1 MICCV
6 SESFEGED
14 EEEDEGKGTEEEWDT
29 ELDDADIT
37 ELEPSDLLTID
48 IDPFIFD
55 LRKSTI
61 AVWRFSSATSINDL
75 PFYYQKEKQ
84 FNQGF
89 TNGWSEKI

>member
-6 SESFEGED
+6 SESFEVED

-48 IDPFIFD
+48 IDPFILD

-61 AVWRFSSATSINDL
+61 PVWRFSSAISINDL
-75 PFYYQKEKQ
+75 PFYYQKNK
-84 FNQGF
+84 
-89 TNGWSEKI
+89 